1 MNKFISVLV
10 ILLSIISCQNEPENK
25 VDVSGIDVEVSI
37 DRFDQKFYETTVETL
52 PVIKGDYPYLF
63 PEQNPDSVWLNR
75 INNEDEIE
83 LYKKAQVVFEN
94 FEAEK
99 FQIESLFKHIK
110 YYHPIFKS
118 PQILTLISK
127 VDFQS
132 KVLYSEKYLFISL
145 DMYLGGNDEVYIDF
159 PMYLARN
166 FDKSQLLVDIAK
178 AIGGTYFIPQN
189 SRQFIDLMINE
200 GKKMY
205 QLDCYLPSVSD
216 AQKMGYSVDN
226 MEWAVSNEVP
236 VWKYFIENKLI
247 YSTDSDLYTRFIA
260 DAPFSK
266 FFIDID
272 KQSPGEIGVWLGWQI
287 VRSYMK
293 NNDVTLQQLL
303 QTNTEEIF
311 KNSKYKPKK

>member
-1 MNKFISVLV
+1 MSKLIKALI
-10 ILLSIISCQNEPENK
+10 ILLSVISCQNEPENK
-25 VDVSGIDVEVSI
+25 VDISGVEVEVSV

-52 PVIKGDYPYLF
+52 SVIKGDYPFLF
-63 PEQNPDSVWLNR
+63 PEQSPDSVWLNR

-83 LYKKAQVVFEN
+83 LYNNAQAVFGDFK
-94 FEAEK
+94 FEK
-99 FQIESLFKHIK
+99 SQIEGVLKHIK
-110 YYHPIFKS
+110 YYHPTFKS
-118 PQILTLISK
+118 PQILTLITN
-127 VDFQS
+127 VDYQN
-132 KVLYSEKYLFISL
+132 KVLYTENYLFISL
-145 DMYLGGNDEVYIDF
+145 DMYLGGNNEAYNDF

-166 FDKSQLLVDIAK
+166 FDKSQLVVDIGR
-178 AIGGTYFIPQN
+178 AIGNSFFSSQN

-205 QLDCYLPSVSD
+205 QLDCYLPNASD
-216 AQKMGYSVDN
+216 AQKMGYSTEN
-226 MEWAVSNEVP
+226 IAWAVSNEVP
-236 VWKYFIENKLI
+236 VWKYFIENKLL
-247 YSTDSDLYTRFIA
+247 YSTDSDLYARFIS

-272 KQSPGEIGVWLGWQI
+272 KQSPGKIGVWLGWQI

-303 QTNTEEIF
+303 ELNTEEIF